1 MCSQLNSSSTSS
13 SSSSLM
19 VLPKC
24 NLLSSRPFLNFQ
36 DGYQDSP
43 QQNTQ
48 ESQVTQNQEV
58 HRQQDTQQQQ
68 QQQQDKKEENELFE
82 DNVKDY
88 SNNNSS
94 VIPEVESG
102 QGRVQHEDFTPAFE
116 KDNTKKIPTSPKHVR
131 STIELMICPPA
142 PKKKKTIQVTKRRL
156 HHDHQ
161 DERVFL
167 DVYNE
172 VESLFPP
179 SLLADLSKKIKKA
192 RKTTPIL

>member
-1 MCSQLNSSSTSS
+1 
-13 SSSSLM
+13 M

-24 NLLSSRPFLNFQ
+24 NFVSSRPFLHFQ
-36 DGYQDSP
+36 DGYQNSP
-43 QQNTQ
+43 QQDTQ
-48 ESQVTQNQEV
+48 EAQVAQNQED

-68 QQQQDKKEENELFE
+68 DNNKKEENELFE

-88 SNNNSS
+88 NNNNNNST
-94 VIPEVESG
+94 VIPQVESEE
-102 QGRVQHEDFTPAFE
+102 GRVHTNFTLTFE
-116 KDNTKKIPTSPKHVR
+116 KDNTKKIPTSPKRVR

-156 HHDHQ
+156 HHDQ
-161 DERVFL
+161 EERAFL

>member
-1 MCSQLNSSSTSS
+1 MCSQFTSSSSSS

-24 NLLSSRPFLNFQ
+24 NFLSSRPFLHFQ
-36 DGYQDSP
+36 DGYQNSP
-43 QQNTQ
+43 QQDTQ
-48 ESQVTQNQEV
+48 EAQVAQNQED

-68 QQQQDKKEENELFE
+68 QQQDSNKKEENELFE
-82 DNVKDY
+82 DNVKEY
-88 SNNNSS
+88 NNNNKST
-94 VIPEVESG
+94 VIPQVEFEE
-102 QGRVQHEDFTPAFE
+102 GRVHTNFTFTFE
-116 KDNTKKIPTSPKHVR
+116 KDNTKKIPTSPKRVR

-156 HHDHQ
+156 HHDQ
-161 DERVFL
+161 EERVFL

>member
-1 MCSQLNSSSTSS
+1 
-13 SSSSLM
+13 M

-48 ESQVTQNQEV
+48 EAQVTQNQEV
-58 HRQQDTQQQQ
+58 HRQHDTQQQ

-82 DNVKDY
+82 ENVKDY
-88 SNNNSS
+88 NNNSS

-102 QGRVQHEDFTPAFE
+102 QGRVQHVDFIPSFE

-142 PKKKKTIQVTKRRL
+142 PKKKKTIQVTKRRS

>member
-1 MCSQLNSSSTSS
+1 MCSQFNSS

-24 NLLSSRPFLNFQ
+24 NFLSSRPFLHFQ
-36 DGYQDSP
+36 DGYQNSP
-43 QQNTQ
+43 QQDTQ
-48 ESQVTQNQEV
+48 ETQVAQNQED
-58 HRQQDTQQQQ
+58 HRQQDTQQQE
-68 QQQQDKKEENELFE
+68 DNNKKEENELFE

-88 SNNNSS
+88 NNSI
-94 VIPEVESG
+94 VIPQVESEE
-102 QGRVQHEDFTPAFE
+102 GRVHTNFTLTFE
-116 KDNTKKIPTSPKHVR
+116 KDNTKKIPTSPKRVR

-156 HHDHQ
+156 HHDQ
-161 DERVFL
+161 EEIVFL

>member
-1 MCSQLNSSSTSS
+1 MCSQFNSS

-24 NLLSSRPFLNFQ
+24 NFVSSRPFLHFQ
-36 DGYQDSP
+36 DGYQNSP
-43 QQNTQ
+43 QQDTQ
-48 ESQVTQNQEV
+48 EAQVAQNQED

-68 QQQQDKKEENELFE
+68 DNNKKEENELFE

-88 SNNNSS
+88 NNNNNNST
-94 VIPEVESG
+94 VIPQVESEE
-102 QGRVQHEDFTPAFE
+102 GRVHTNFTLTFE
-116 KDNTKKIPTSPKHVR
+116 KDNTKKFPTSPKRVR

-156 HHDHQ
+156 HHDQ
-161 DERVFL
+161 EERAFL

>member
-1 MCSQLNSSSTSS
+1 MCSQFDSS

-24 NLLSSRPFLNFQ
+24 NFVSSRPFLHFQ
-36 DGYQDSP
+36 DGYQNSP
-43 QQNTQ
+43 QQDTQ
-48 ESQVTQNQEV
+48 EAQVAQNQED

-68 QQQQDKKEENELFE
+68 DNNKKEENELFE

-88 SNNNSS
+88 NNNNNNST
-94 VIPEVESG
+94 VIPQVESEE
-102 QGRVQHEDFTPAFE
+102 GRVHTNFTLTFE
-116 KDNTKKIPTSPKHVR
+116 KDNTKKIPTSPKRVR

-156 HHDHQ
+156 HHDQ
-161 DERVFL
+161 EERAFL